1 MGEKLFSEVNNIL
14 RCIVDFDEKDPEK
27 RSEYF
32 TVIQKHA
39 KKTLMKLEE
48 QVTISET

>member
-1 MGEKLFSEVNNIL
+1 MGDKLYSELNNIL
-14 RCIVDFDEKDPEK
+14 RCIVDFDEADPNK

-48 QVTISET
+48 QIPVQE

>member
-32 TVIQKHA
+32 AVIQKHA
-39 KKTLMKLEE
+39 KKTLVKLEK
-48 QVTISET
+48 QVPVTET

>member
-1 MGEKLFSEVNNIL
+1 MGDKLYSELNNIL
-14 RCIVDFDEKDPEK
+14 RCIVDFNDADPNK

-32 TVIQKHA
+32 AVIQTHA

-48 QVTISET
+48 QIPVHQE